1 MKYHQLTERERYT
14 IAKMRMQHFSIAE
27 IARVLGRHRST
38 IHREVKRNS
47 TQMGD
52 RRVYCWSKAHR
63 HRNGVLRRS
72 REGLHHD
79 DGQYRRVEQLLKQ
92 DWSPEQVAGLLK
104 KQEEFSISFQTIYR
118 MCGAIGG
125 PGESSINYC
134 AAATSAGN
142 AITAWNAGAACRT
155 SA

>member
-52 RRVYCWSKAHR
+52 RRVYCWSKPTGTETA
-63 HRNGVLRRS
+63 S
-72 REGLHHD
+72 CD
-79 DGQYRRVEQLLKQ
+79 
-92 DWSPEQVAGLLK
+92 
-104 KQEEFSISFQTIYR
+104 
-118 MCGAIGG
+118 
-125 PGESSINYC
+125 
-134 AAATSAGN
+134 AAARDCTTMMGNTAGSSSCSSR
-142 AITAWNAGAACRT
+142 IGAPSRSLA
-155 SA
+155 S

>member
-79 DGQYRRVEQLLKQ
+79 DGQYRRRDRPQL
-92 DWSPEQVAGLLK
+92 
-104 KQEEFSISFQTIYR
+104 R
-118 MCGAIGG
+118 GA
-125 PGESSINYC
+125 
-134 AAATSAGN
+134 
-142 AITAWNAGAACRT
+142 
-155 SA
+155 